1 MAMENTKNIILE
13 ILEKNSRVSIEDMA
27 AMLGTNT
34 EEIAAAMDEMIKD
47 QIICGYT
54 TLINWD
60 RTDRQF
66 VTAMI
71 EVKVTPQRDQG
82 FEKIAERISGF
93 DEVKAV
99 YLMAGAYD
107 LLIMM
112 DGKNIRDISYFVSNK
127 LSPIDS
133 VLSTATHFVLKKYK
147 DHGTVLAEETQ
158 DERMLITP

>member
-1 MAMENTKNIILE
+1 MENTKNIILE

-27 AMLGTNT
+27 AMLGMNT
-34 EEIAAAMDEMIKD
+34 EDIAAAMDEMIKD

-54 TLINWD
+54 TLVNWD
-60 RTDRQF
+60 KTDKQF

-71 EVKVTPQRDQG
+71 EVKVTPQRDRG

-93 DEVKAV
+93 SEVKGV

-127 LSPIDS
+127 LSPLDS

-147 DHGTVLAEETQ
+147 DHGIILEKKTEE
-158 DERMLITP
+158 DERMIVTP

>member
-1 MAMENTKNIILE
+1 MENTKNIILE

-27 AMLGTNT
+27 AMLGMNT

-54 TLINWD
+54 TLVNWD
-60 RTDRQF
+60 KTDRQF

-82 FEKIAERISGF
+82 FEKIAERISKF

-99 YLMAGAYD
+99 YLMAGSYD

-127 LSPIDS
+127 LSPLDS

-147 DHGTVLAEETQ
+147 DHGVILEKKAED
-158 DERMLITP
+158 DERMIVTP

>member
-1 MAMENTKNIILE
+1 MQKLRSEILE
-13 ILEKNSRVSIEDMA
+13 ILEKNSRVSLEDMA
-27 AMLGTNT
+27 AMLGKTT
-34 EEIAAAMDEMIKD
+34 DDVAAAIDEMEKEH
-47 QIICGYT
+47 IICSYT
-54 TLINWD
+54 TLVNWD
-60 RTDRQF
+60 KTDRQF

-71 EVKVTPQRDQG
+71 EVKVTPQRDRG

-107 LLIMM
+107 LLVMM
-112 DGKNIRDISYFVSNK
+112 DGKNIRDISYFISNK

-147 DHGTVLAEETQ
+147 DHGVIIDKKFEE
-158 DERMLITP
+158 DERMIVTP